1 MSNPTNP
8 GRGRRQLLL
17 IVGLFIAPVIAAFVL
32 SFSGW
37 RPEGTRQAGILIEP
51 PRDFKSVVAT
61 KPDGST
67 TFWNRPEGHWYLL
80 WPVPADCGQ
89 PCVDMAD
96 TLKRVRLR
104 MARHAPRL
112 EVYLVGEPD
121 AALTAALA
129 ESPIQ
134 RVTLA
139 PNPLPPAIAPSAPG
153 AAGQAGLPLALHL
166 VDPNGYWVMD
176 YPAGTDPTG
185 LRKDLDRLIN

>member
-1 MSNPTNP
+1 MSTPPNP

-17 IVGLFIAPVIAAFVL
+17 VVGLFVAPVIAAFAL
-32 SFSGW
+32 SLSGW
-37 RPEGTRQAGILIEP
+37 RPDGTRQAGSLIEP

-80 WPVPADCGQ
+80 WPIPADCGQ

-96 TLKRVRLR
+96 TLTRVRLR

-112 EVYLVGEPD
+112 EIYLIGEPD
-121 AALTAALA
+121 AALKAVLDG
-129 ESPIQ
+129 SPIQ

-139 PNPLPPAIAPSAPG
+139 PNPLPPASAPIEG
-153 AAGQAGLPLALHL
+153 SAGQPGLPLALHL

-176 YPAGTDPTG
+176 YPAGTNPTG